1 MFPLEFSLV
10 GEKALFEFY
19 STNRIPFCLITLFSI
34 ACYSL
39 VDNPRFIFLFWN
51 HITQHFIVRAKMRTV
66 TLSNKMAA
74 MNDQNS

>member
-39 VDNPRFIFLFWN
+39 VDNPRFITYWN
-51 HITQHFIVRAKMRTV
+51 HITQHSIVRAKKRTESGV
-66 TLSNKMAA
+66 TKWPL
-74 MNDQNS
+74 